1 MMIAHGQNSVHSAAS
16 SNEAAVIGS
25 SLTTSKQS
33 RKENI

>member
-1 MMIAHGQNSVHSAAS
+1 MIAHGQNSVHSVAV

-25 SLTTSKQS
+25 SLTTSHIS